1 MKKVGEYMSETRA
14 QVESLI
20 TKVRPYLQRD
30 GGDIEVVSVED
41 GIVYVKMF
49 GACDGC
55 VALDVT
61 LKQGIETM
69 LLENVPG
76 IIAVVTVD

>member
-1 MKKVGEYMSETRA
+1 MDETTK
-14 QVESLI
+14 QVYELI
-20 TKVRPYLQRD
+20 DKVRPYLQRD
-30 GGDIEVVSVED
+30 GGDIEIINVED
-41 GIVYVKMF
+41 GIVYVKMM

-55 VALDVT
+55 VAIDVT

-76 IIAVVTVD
+76 IIAVVAVD

>member
-1 MKKVGEYMSETRA
+1 MDETKE
-14 QVESLI
+14 QVLNLI
-20 TKVRPYLQRD
+20 EKVRPYLQRD
-30 GGDIEVVSVED
+30 GGDIEVINVED
-41 GIVYVKMF
+41 GIVYVKMV

-76 IIAVVTVD
+76 VIAVVTVD

>member
-1 MKKVGEYMSETRA
+1 MSEQKTMA
-14 QVESLI
+14 EQVDILI
-20 TKVRPYLQRD
+20 EKVRPYLQRD
-30 GGDIEVVSVED
+30 GGDIEVINIED
-41 GIVYVKMF
+41 GIVYVKML

-55 VALDVT
+55 MAIDIT

-76 IIAVVTVD
+76 VVAVIDV

>member
-1 MKKVGEYMSETRA
+1 MEN
-14 QVESLI
+14 QVNTLI

-30 GGDIEVVSVED
+30 GGDIEIISIED
-41 GIVYVKMF
+41 GIVYVKML

-55 VALDVT
+55 MAIDIT

-76 IIAVVTVD
+76 IIGVVMVEE

>member
-1 MKKVGEYMSETRA
+1 VNDTKQ
-14 QVESLI
+14 QVLNLI

-30 GGDIEVVSVED
+30 GGDIEVLNVED
-41 GIVYVKMF
+41 GIVYVKML

-55 VALDVT
+55 MALDVT

-76 IIAVVTVD
+76 VIAVVTVD

>member
-1 MKKVGEYMSETRA
+1 MDETKQ
-14 QVESLI
+14 QVLALI
-20 TKVRPYLQRD
+20 ERVRPYLQRD
-30 GGDIEVVSVED
+30 GGDIEVLSVED
-41 GIVYVKMF
+41 GIVYVKML

-55 VALDVT
+55 MALDVT

-76 IIAVVTVD
+76 VIAVISVD

>member
-1 MKKVGEYMSETRA
+1 MDETRE
-14 QVESLI
+14 QVMSLI
-20 TKVRPYLQRD
+20 EKVRPYLIRD
-30 GGDIEVVSVED
+30 GGDIEVVNVED
-41 GIVYVKMF
+41 GIVYVRML

-55 VALDVT
+55 IALDVT

-76 IIAVVTVD
+76 VIAVIDVD

>member
-1 MKKVGEYMSETRA
+1 MDETRA

-30 GGDIEVVSVED
+30 GGDIEILNVED
-41 GIVYVKMF
+41 GIVYVKMV

-76 IIAVVTVD
+76 VIAVVNVD

>member
-1 MKKVGEYMSETRA
+1 MENLVVTTE
-14 QVESLI
+14 QVNALI
-20 TKVRPYLQRD
+20 KRVRPYLQRD
-30 GGDIEVVSVED
+30 GGDIEIIRIED
-41 GIVYVKMF
+41 GIVYVKML

-55 VALDVT
+55 MAIDIT

-76 IIAVVTVD
+76 IIGVVMEEE

>member
-1 MKKVGEYMSETRA
+1 MDQTRA
-14 QVESLI
+14 QVDSLI

-76 IIAVVTVD
+76 VIAVVTVD

>member
-1 MKKVGEYMSETRA
+1 MDQTRE
-14 QVESLI
+14 QVLALI

-30 GGDIEVVSVED
+30 GGDIEVINVED
-41 GIVYVKMF
+41 GIVYVKML

-55 VALDVT
+55 MALDVT

-76 IIAVVTVD
+76 VIAVVTVD